1 MVRTADGD
9 AHGSKKTRIGSGRIS
24 VRDDLMVKSTNS
36 ISDTLRAVHTT
47 AASPRPRSRIA
58 QPQATSDETLM
69 AQIAGRDRSAMAVLY
84 ARHHVRVF
92 RFVLRLVQDE
102 STAEDL
108 RTEVWIDVW
117 RRADRFERRSAVS
130 TWVLSIARFKA
141 LSFLKRR
148 PEETLN
154 EPAASAIEDPADNP
168 DIELEK
174 KDTMSAL
181 RKCLTEL
188 PPQHREIVD
197 LVYYHEKSARRGVG
211 DCRHPEKHGQD
222 AHAPRT
228 CATGRAARARR
239 DQAGLNT
246 GVATPRIEHCTRW
259 LSAVDHPPFIFV
271 S

>member
-1 MVRTADGD
+1 
-9 AHGSKKTRIGSGRIS
+9 
-24 VRDDLMVKSTNS
+24 
-36 ISDTLRAVHTT
+36 
-47 AASPRPRSRIA
+47 
-58 QPQATSDETLM
+58 M

-108 RTEVWIDVW
+108 TTEVWIDVW

-197 LVYYHEKSARRGVG
+197 LVYYHEKSLEEVSEIVG
-211 DCRHPEKHGQD
+211 IPKNTVKTRMH
-222 AHAPRT
+222 R
-228 CATGRAARARR
+228 ARARLAELLERAGIKR
-239 DQAGLNT
+239 D
-246 GVATPRIEHCTRW
+246 
-259 LSAVDHPPFIFV
+259 
-271 S
+271 